1 MKDNNKNILKQ
12 GLFLIL
18 LVLCLGITI
27 FSAVAEQLDS
37 KPELKDN
44 KTIETLLV
52 KVEFHEDYKLKDYD
66 LTKITTNS
74 YHAVSIDTGE
84 FPEAKG
90 VSATIQYKSICLS
103 NPIALHNGEW
113 DKGVQVEQVGL
124 CKFNITVYG
133 WSSWQ
138 LVDSNF
144 GNGTFVNTTQY
155 SGGLGLARD
164 QRMTLHF

>member
-27 FSAVAEQLDS
+27 FSAVAEQLET

-66 LTKITTNS
+66 KTIKDCDMAISVNSKDHISYNLRALSYIHINDKKKACSDFTKAIELGS
-74 YHAVSIDTGE
+74 S
-84 FPEAKG
+84 
-90 VSATIQYKSICLS
+90 SAFQNRKTF
-103 NPIALHNGEW
+103 
-113 DKGVQVEQVGL
+113 
-124 CKFNITVYG
+124 CK
-133 WSSWQ
+133 
-138 LVDSNF
+138 
-144 GNGTFVNTTQY
+144 
-155 SGGLGLARD
+155 
-164 QRMTLHF
+164 